1 MAPLAVAAT
10 LIAYVFV
17 LLSVAWYSAK
27 RARNQD
33 YFVAGR
39 QIKWQMAAMAMVAA
53 AMSGI
58 TFVSVPGSVAQ
69 DSFSYMQMTLG
80 FTVGQG
86 VIAFVLIP
94 LFYRLKVV
102 SLYQYL
108 DERFGTTSHKC
119 GAWLFF
125 ISKVTIA
132 ALRTYVM
139 CTVMQILLF
148 DHYNIPF
155 IVNALLTVAVVW
167 WATRKG
173 GVKSLVWTDSLK
185 TICLVG
191 SLVLSIIF
199 ISSSLGWS
207 LPQSISHV
215 FESTHSRIFFFDD
228 PSSPYYFWKMF
239 FAGVFTLVAMTGLDQ
254 DMMQCNLSCVNRRH
268 AQINIMVTALCQ
280 IFIILLFL
288 ILGVLLYMYA
298 DHNAIE
304 IPEKSDQLFSLI
316 AVNGGLPAIVGIL
329 FVLGLSSSTLSSAA
343 SSLTALTT
351 SFTIDMLDGE
361 RQNSESELTKLRHR
375 VHTALSLIIVMLIVG
390 VGELSDQS
398 VINTLFKFVG
408 YTYGPILGMFTFG
421 IITRYQIYD
430 RLLPIVAI
438 LSLGISILGEW
449 YVMQRWGYKIGFELL
464 IYNASLTFIGMMLI
478 RRKR

>member
-1 MAPLAVAAT
+1 MTPIAVGATFAAY
-10 LIAYVFV
+10 IMI
-17 LLSVAWYSAK
+17 LLGVAWYSARK
-27 RARNQD
+27 ARNSD
-33 YFVAGR
+33 YFIAGR
-39 QIKWQMAAMAMVAA
+39 QVRWQMAAMAMVAA

-58 TFVSVPGSVAQ
+58 TFVSVPGSVAA

-108 DERFGTTSHKC
+108 DERFGATSHKC

-132 ALRTYVM
+132 ALRIYIM
-139 CTVMQILLF
+139 CTVMQILFF
-148 DHYNIPF
+148 DHYHIPF
-155 IVNALLTVAVVW
+155 GVNALLTVAVVW

-173 GVKSLVWTDSLK
+173 GVKSLIWTDSLK
-185 TICLVG
+185 TLCLVS
-191 SLVLSIIF
+191 SLVLSILF
-199 ISSSLGWS
+199 ISSSLGWGF
-207 LPQSISHV
+207 
-215 FESTHSRIFFFDD
+215 FESVTHIFESSYSRIFFFDD

-239 FAGVFTLVAMTGLDQ
+239 FAGVFSLVAMTGLDQ

-280 IFIILLFL
+280 IFVILLFL
-288 ILGVLLYMYA
+288 ILGVLLYIYA

-304 IPEKSDQLFSLI
+304 LPAKSDQLFSLI
-316 AVNGGLPAIVGIL
+316 AVNGGLPAVVGVL
-329 FVLGLSSSTLSSAA
+329 FILGLSSSTLSSAA

-351 SFTIDMLDGE
+351 SFTVDLLRGE
-361 RQNSESELTKLRHR
+361 QRYAEDKLTRVRHV
-375 VHTALSLIIVMLIVG
+375 VHTSLAVVIVLLIMF
-390 VGELSDQS
+390 VGEVSDQS

-408 YTYGPILGMFTFG
+408 YTYGPILGMFAFG
-421 IITRYQIYD
+421 IFTHHKIYD
-430 RLLPIVAI
+430 ALLPVVAV
-438 LSLGISILGEW
+438 LSLTISIVGEW
-449 YVMQRWGYKIGFELL
+449 ALMHFFGYKTGFELL
-464 IYNASLTFIGMMLI
+464 IYNASITILGMFLI
-478 RRKR
+478 RRR